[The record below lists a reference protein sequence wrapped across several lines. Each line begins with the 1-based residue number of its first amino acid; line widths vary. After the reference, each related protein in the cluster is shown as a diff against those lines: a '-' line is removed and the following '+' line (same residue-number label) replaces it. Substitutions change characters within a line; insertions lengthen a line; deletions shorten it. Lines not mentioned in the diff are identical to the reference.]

1 MRPKKCPRCE
11 LNYILDGADLCPVCR
26 KVTKVT
32 DIEEV
37 DSLCIEC
44 GTNPA
49 LPGED
54 FCQACITA
62 RRRRDRE
69 AANEVEAQE
78 DDMRSDSAI
87 DELEIEL
94 PDDDIPEGELAQMED
109 DLDYDED
116 EDASFSFD
124 EEEEQ

>member
-44 GTNPA
+44 GTNPV

>member
-1 MRPKKCPRCE
+1 MRPRKCPRCE
-11 LNYILDGADLCPVCR
+11 LNYILDGEELCTVCR

-32 DIEEV
+32 DIEDVEA
-37 DSLCIEC
+37 LCIEC

-62 RRRRDRE
+62 RRRRERE

-87 DELEIEL
+87 DELELDL
-94 PDDDIPEGELAQMED
+94 PETDDIPETELAEIAD
-109 DLDYDED
+109 DLDYGEDDSFSDED
-116 EDASFSFD
+116 EDR
-124 EEEEQ
+124 EE